1 MTSREGPRSSS
12 RPPEDTDPELLE
24 VATGIMTR
32 RIEDFGAVQEP
43 DIAVSG
49 DDTVVVQLPGV
60 EDEQRRMGSEA
71 CKVGKTLNEP

>member
-1 MTSREGPRSSS
+1 
-12 RPPEDTDPELLE
+12 
-24 VATGIMTR
+24 MTR